1 MGREGLNLVLIRQ
14 LFKIKINLGDPLQVE
29 FFSCKTNFVCLFSVD
44 TTDVM
49 SLSSLSFIVV
59 HNIIIHVA

>member
-29 FFSCKTNFVCLFSVD
+29 FFSCKTNFVCLFSVH